1 MNVGSAFDWFSNM
14 GLIEFGIVFIA
25 LLAFVLLGYAF
36 SAWIS
41 NQTGSWM
48 WTFMTVLSLFA
59 LFCFVFVVGVWL
71 WSNDLEPALQLIE
84 YIR

>member
-1 MNVGSAFDWFSNM
+1 MNAQAAFEWFSTM
-14 GLIEFGIVFIA
+14 GLIEFGIVFIG

-48 WTFMTVLSLFA
+48 WTFMTVISLFA
-59 LFCFVFVVGVWL
+59 LFIFAFVVGVWL
-71 WSNDLEPALQLIE
+71 WSNDLEPVLQLMKHIP
-84 YIR
+84 